1 MWMQTVNKSDTERV
15 WINYTNSD
23 GQTITAHYPIFKICA
38 NRNTASVS
46 TNEYAHAVGAVN
58 VNGAEGAYV
67 GLSYEDV
74 AETDVGVCQIYG
86 YHESVIVYR
95 IVGSVTVIPG
105 NPLGP
110 GIEAASVGVSSTG
123 ATFGLYGPIVALDTV
138 TATMH
143 SLGSVNY
150 ADHVFLR
157 GM

>member
-1 MWMQTVNKSDTERV
+1 MWMQTAHRTESERV
-15 WINYTNSD
+15 WVNYTNSD

-38 NRNTASVS
+38 TRNTASVS
-46 TNEYAHAVGAVN
+46 TNEYAQAATAVN

-74 AETDVGVCQIYG
+74 ADNDVGVAQIYG
-86 YHESVIVYR
+86 YHESVLVYR

-105 NPLGP
+105 HAIGP
-110 GIEAASVGVSSTG
+110 GNTAASVGVSSTG
-123 ATFGLYGPIVALDTV
+123 AVNHPYGPIVALSNIG
-138 TATMH
+138 ATLH
-143 SLGSVNY
+143 SLGTVNY